1 MKITDILERQILFQR
16 LVVLGIPLTLGL
28 LEIWH
33 PVGLPGKTPYES
45 VLPKV
50 DWWLTLHLLQLPLFG
65 MLALAVLLLVK
76 NLQGWAVTLSRIGIA
91 FFIVFYNA
99 LDSIMGIAGGLL
111 IRSARDLSPNIQIF
125 ASKQFNLL
133 LLDPIVGGST
143 FSVIG
148 VLGGGGWAVGVI
160 AAAIALGRAGA
171 PRLSVILLI
180 ASGILF
186 GIAHVPPTG
195 PLGMACF
202 FIAVARFDPR
212 LLNGEKQRQIQT
224 LE

>member
-1 MKITDILERQILFQR
+1 MPTSLQRIIIL
-16 LVVLGIPLTLGL
+16 GTPLALGL

-65 MLALAVLLLVK
+65 LLGLSVILLVN
-76 NLQGWAVTLSRIGIA
+76 NLRGWAATLSRIGMA
-91 FFIVFYNA
+91 FFIVFYSA

-111 IRSARDLSPNIQIF
+111 IRSARDLSSSIQIF
-125 ASKQFNLL
+125 AAKQFNLL
-133 LLDPIVGGST
+133 LFDPLVGGST
-143 FSVIG
+143 FSLVGI
-148 VLGGGGWAVGVI
+148 LGGGGWAIGVI
-160 AAAIALGRAGA
+160 GAAIALGKAGA
-171 PRLSVILLI
+171 PRLSVVLLI

-186 GIAHVPPTG
+186 GLAHVPPTG

-202 FIAVARFDPR
+202 FIAVARIDPR
-212 LLNGEKQRQIQT
+212 LWSGEKQRQVQA
-224 LE
+224 LG

>member
-1 MKITDILERQILFQR
+1 MPTSLQRIIIL
-16 LVVLGIPLTLGL
+16 GTPLALGL

-33 PVGLPGKTPYES
+33 PVGLPNKTPYES

-65 MLALAVLLLVK
+65 LLGLSVLLLVN
-76 NLQGWAVTLSRIGIA
+76 NLRGWEVNLSRIGIA
-91 FFIVFYNA
+91 LFVVFYCA

-111 IRSARDLSPNIQIF
+111 IRSARELSSSIQIF
-125 ASKQFNLL
+125 AEKQFNLL
-133 LLDPIVGGST
+133 LFDPFVGGST

-148 VLGGGGWAVGVI
+148 ILGGGGWAIGVI
-160 AAAIALGRAGA
+160 AAAIALGKAGA
-171 PRLSVILLI
+171 PRLSVVLLI

-186 GIAHVPPTG
+186 GLAHVPPTG

-202 FIAVARFDPR
+202 FIAVAIIDPR
-212 LLNGEKQRQIQT
+212 LWSGEKQRQVQP
-224 LE
+224 LG

>member
-1 MKITDILERQILFQR
+1 MKTLNLLQGRLLLQR
-16 LVVLGIPLTLGL
+16 IIIVGTPLTLGL

-45 VLPKV
+45 ILPKV
-50 DWWLTLHLLQLPLFG
+50 DWWLMLHLLQLPLFG
-65 MLALAVLLLVK
+65 LLGLAVIILVN
-76 NLQGWAVTLSRIGIA
+76 NLQGRAATISRIGIG
-91 FFIVFYNA
+91 FFIVFYTA

-111 IRSARDLSPNIQIF
+111 IRSARDLSPNVQIF
-125 ASKQFNLL
+125 ASQQFNVL

-148 VLGGGGWAVGVI
+148 ILGGGGWAIGVI
-160 AAAIALGRAGA
+160 AAAIALAYDGA
-171 PRLSVILLI
+171 SRFSIVLLI

-186 GIAHVPPTG
+186 GISHVPPLG

-202 FIAVARFDPR
+202 LIAVASIEPRFWAR
-212 LLNGEKQRQIQT
+212 KKSIQLND
-224 LE
+224 

>member
-1 MKITDILERQILFQR
+1 MKITDNLKGKSLLQQIIIL
-16 LVVLGIPLTLGL
+16 GTPLTLGL

-45 VLPKV
+45 VLLKA
-50 DWWLTLHLLQLPLFG
+50 DWWFTLHLLQLPLFG
-65 MLALAVLLLVK
+65 LLGLAVILLTK
-76 NLQGWAVTLSRIGIA
+76 NLQGWAASISRIGMA
-91 FFIVFYNA
+91 FFIVFYTA

-143 FSVIG
+143 FSLIG
-148 VLGGGGWAVGVI
+148 ILGGGGWTVGVI
-160 AAAIALGRAGA
+160 AAAIALGRTGA
-171 PRLSVILLI
+171 PRLSIILLI

-202 FIAVARFDPR
+202 FIAVARIDPR
-212 LLNGEKQRQIQT
+212 LWNGEKNAKFSR
-224 LE
+224 

>member
-1 MKITDILERQILFQR
+1 MKITDTLERNSLLQRIIIL
-16 LVVLGIPLTLGL
+16 GTPLTLGL

-45 VLPKV
+45 ILPKA
-50 DWWLTLHLLQLPLFG
+50 DWWFILHLLQLPLFG
-65 MLALAVLLLVK
+65 LLGLAVILLVK
-76 NLQGWAVTLSRIGIA
+76 NLQGWAATISRIGIA
-91 FFIVFYNA
+91 FFIVFYTA
-99 LDSIMGIAGGLL
+99 LDSIMGIAGGVL

-125 ASKQFNLL
+125 ASKQFNVL

-143 FSVIG
+143 FSLVGI
-148 VLGGGGWAVGVI
+148 LGGGGWAIGVI

-171 PRLSVILLI
+171 SRLSLVLLI

-202 FIAVARFDPR
+202 FIAVATIDPR
-212 LLNGEKQRQIQT
+212 IWNGEKQRQIQS
-224 LE
+224 LG